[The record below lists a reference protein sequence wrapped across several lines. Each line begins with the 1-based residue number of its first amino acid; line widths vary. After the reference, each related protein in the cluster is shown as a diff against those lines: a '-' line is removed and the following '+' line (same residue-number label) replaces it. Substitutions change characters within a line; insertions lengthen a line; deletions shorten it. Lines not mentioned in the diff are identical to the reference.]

1 MPVPADDPNAL
12 PDERPANKLE
22 GSRSP
27 YLAAHAHDAV
37 KWRPWGAAA
46 FKRAQRLERPLLISV
61 GYQSCHW
68 CHVMQ
73 RESFQDADLGGFINR
88 HFVPVKVDRELRPD
102 IDALYMSHLT
112 ATTGSGGWPMTV
124 FATPEGLPFYSGTYF
139 PRASAGPGSPG
150 FADVLDLVLRA
161 WMLERDRT
169 RSTADEAFGFLRDSF
184 ESAGTGFTRAIIDA
198 AATQLRTLEDPVN
211 GGIGSAPKFP
221 QAPACTF
228 LLEYHRLTGESW
240 PVEMTGRWIRA
251 MIRGGIF
258 DSVGGGLFRYSTD
271 ATWTLPHFEKML
283 YDQGLLLSTLASL
296 NAVAPDAEL
305 RRAALRTAEFLA
317 RDLARPGGGFNSSL
331 DAETGGVEGAT
342 YVWSREQ
349 LEAVLSAEEIEV
361 AERHLGVASANASTQ
376 TSGNDETV
384 ITRRAGCADDA
395 PAVDGVIGRLAEAR
409 AARPQPAVIDNV
421 IVSWNAMAARG
432 LIEAGAS
439 FDLPDLTQAGLA
451 TLKTLLA
458 DAQKS
463 DSILS
468 ALDDPSATRVH
479 LLESSAAVCAACLS
493 AVQHA
498 SRTDLLKTAVK
509 LHTAARKRFRAADGR
524 MLVSSGDARLPL
536 VPTDQADAPTPSG
549 AAIFAENAVRLA
561 ALTERHEY
569 LDDARTTLR
578 QFERA
583 AVAVPALAGHALAVA
598 SMLERDRT

>member
-1 MPVPADDPNAL
+1 VPTEDPHAL

-46 FKRAQRLERPLLISV
+46 FKRAQRLERPLLISI

-73 RESFQDADLGGFINR
+73 RESFKDADIGGFINR

-102 IDALYMSHLT
+102 IDAFYMSHLT

-139 PRASAGPGSPG
+139 PRASSGPGSPG
-150 FADVLDLVLRA
+150 FSDVLDLVLRA

-169 RSTADEAFGFLRDSF
+169 RDTADEAFKFLSDSF
-184 ESAGTGFTRAIIDA
+184 ESAGEGLTRTIIDT
-198 AATQLRTLEDPVN
+198 AATQLRALEDPHN

-240 PVEMTGRWIRA
+240 PIEMTGRWVRA

-296 NAVAPDAEL
+296 NALEPDPEL
-305 RRAALRTAEFLA
+305 KHAASQTADFLM

-342 YVWSREQ
+342 YTWSREQ
-349 LEAVLSAEEIEV
+349 LTAALSAEEIEV
-361 AERHLGVASANASTQ
+361 AEQHLGVASTEAAD
-376 TSGNDETV
+376 DEDLV
-384 ITRRAGCADDA
+384 IARRAGRANDA
-395 PAVDGVIGRLAEAR
+395 QAVDAVLGHLAVAR
-409 AARPQPAVIDNV
+409 ALRPQPAVIDNV
-421 IVSWNAMAARG
+421 IVAWNAMAARG
-432 LIEAGAS
+432 LIEAGSS
-439 FDLPDLTQAGLA
+439 FDLPDLTKAGLA
-451 TLKTLLA
+451 TLRTLLA
-458 DAQKS
+458 EALKS
-463 DSILS
+463 DAVLS
-468 ALDDPSATRVH
+468 ALDDPSASRVH
-479 LLESSAAVCAACLS
+479 LLESSAALCAACLS

-498 SRTDLLKTAVK
+498 DRADLLKTAAKV
-509 LHTAARKRFRAADGR
+509 HTAARKRFRTADGR
-524 MLVSSGDARLPL
+524 MLVSAGDARLPL
-536 VPTDQADAPTPSG
+536 VPTDQADAPVPSG
-549 AAIFAENAVRLA
+549 AALFAENAVRLA
-561 ALTERHEY
+561 VLTDNDEF

-598 SMLERDRT
+598 AMLETDRT